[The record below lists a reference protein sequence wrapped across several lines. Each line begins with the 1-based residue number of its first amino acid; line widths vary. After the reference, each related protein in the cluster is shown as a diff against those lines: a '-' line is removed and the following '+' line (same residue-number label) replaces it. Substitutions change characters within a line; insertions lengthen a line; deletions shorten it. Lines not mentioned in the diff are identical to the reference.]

1 MRQLIL
7 PGGREAVTRFLTAKK
22 FVSLVENTHDKTVD
36 FFQHE
41 DWDCILNVSMKG
53 DGWLSQY
60 DQLDNKITDTS
71 LVREMQMKS
80 QDNVGTRRSWF
91 S

>member
-7 PGGREAVTRFLTAKK
+7 PGGWEAVTRSVMDQIRNGAKK
-22 FVSLVENTHDKTVD
+22 FVSLVENTHDKTMD

-71 LVREMQMKS
+71 SVGEMQIIL
-80 QDNVGTRRSWF
+80 
-91 S
+91 